1 MSETSHCIEGVERH
15 GSPEPVSVAHGLWK
29 VGIASS
35 KAVVAWADTM
45 IVRCDA
51 VPMELVELSL
61 LPLRARVELR
71 LWLNSRSAPMLTRKI
86 RWHGDACPRTWID
99 RYETTVRSCCRQVA
113 QPPGP
118 R

>member
-1 MSETSHCIEGVERH
+1 MVIDLAVSQERCRPDAAGRERLVSGQATVMSETSHCIEGVERH
-15 GSPEPVSVAHGLWK
+15 GSPESMSVAHGLWK

-51 VPMELVELSL
+51 VPMELVELPL

-71 LWLNSRSAPMLTRKI
+71 L
-86 RWHGDACPRTWID
+86 
-99 RYETTVRSCCRQVA
+99 
-113 QPPGP
+113 
-118 R
+118 